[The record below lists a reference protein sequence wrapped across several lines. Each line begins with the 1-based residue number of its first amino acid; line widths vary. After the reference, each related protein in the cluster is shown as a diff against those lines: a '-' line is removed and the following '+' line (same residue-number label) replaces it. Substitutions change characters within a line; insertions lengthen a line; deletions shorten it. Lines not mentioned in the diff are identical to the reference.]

1 MEHIC
6 YEERLELF
14 ILEKFL
20 GNLVTAQL
28 SVAGQT
34 HLAITEYL
42 TQLSLACSRKEV
54 NKSLSE
60 Q

>member
-28 SVAGQT
+28 FCSWTDTFSYNRIFNSA
-34 HLAITEYL
+34 EP
-42 TQLSLACSRKEV
+42 SL
-54 NKSLSE
+54 L
-60 Q
+60 